1 MGMLK
6 YNGMSVRLEREE
18 SIRMRTEEIRLSFQ
32 GLRVRF
38 RVFTP
43 DAQATRRV
51 LMVSSPLADAD
62 AWTELAGMLAANG
75 CLCVA
80 AELPGYGAS
89 ACGAGV
95 FQDNDT
101 RAQILW
107 GILDEVERRRGE
119 KQCVWHLIG
128 HGSAAAAIMMMTLYQ
143 ADSVKSRVLISPVF
157 DRFMPYPLQR
167 LLETPVGKKLI
178 DFWFRKK
185 ILDRRGFAMLV
196 RRVYGGRVSKTRME
210 VLRRSIC
217 RRGMPATLTR
227 LMREGYRLPE
237 KAYQSKGPL
246 MLIWGT
252 NDRIFGGQLPVR
264 IKKRLPDAE
273 THMLRAA
280 HMSMETDADILND
293 YLRGWFLFSEGQ
305 EKWPVK
311 KPAVPQKKR

>member
-1 MGMLK
+1 
-6 YNGMSVRLEREE
+6 
-18 SIRMRTEEIRLSFQ
+18 MRTEEIRLSFQ

-157 DRFMPYPLQR
+157 DRFMPYPLQL

-178 DFWFRKK
+178 DLWFRKK
-185 ILDRRGFAMLV
+185 ILDRARLRHTGAPRIRRAREQGAHGGAQALDLPARHAGHAGAADARGLPSA
-196 RRVYGGRVSKTRME
+196 RERVSE
-210 VLRRSIC
+210 QGAADAV
-217 RRGMPATLTR
+217 
-227 LMREGYRLPE
+227 
-237 KAYQSKGPL
+237 
-246 MLIWGT
+246 WGT
-252 NDRIFGGQLPVR
+252 NEQAFP
-264 IKKRLPDAE
+264 
-273 THMLRAA
+273 AA
-280 HMSMETDADILND
+280 SCP
-293 YLRGWFLFSEGQ
+293 RG
-305 EKWPVK
+305 
-311 KPAVPQKKR
+311 

>member
-1 MGMLK
+1 
-6 YNGMSVRLEREE
+6 
-18 SIRMRTEEIRLSFQ
+18 MRTEEIRLSFQ

-128 HGSAAAAIMMMTLYQ
+128 HGSAC
-143 ADSVKSRVLISPVF
+143 VKSRVLISPVF
-157 DRFMPYPLQR
+157 DRFMPYPLQL

-178 DFWFRKK
+178 DLWFRKK
-185 ILDRRGFAMLV
+185 ILDRRGFAILV
-196 RRVYGGRVSKTRME
+196 RRVYGGRVSKARME
-210 VLRRSIC
+210 ALRRSIC
-217 RRGMPATLTR
+217 RRGMPDTLAR

-237 KAYQSKGPL
+237 NAYQSKGPL

-252 NDRIFGGQLPVR
+252 NDRIFGGQLPARV
-264 IKKRLPDAE
+264 KKRLPDAE

-311 KPAVPQKKR
+311 KPAASQKKR

>member
-1 MGMLK
+1 
-6 YNGMSVRLEREE
+6 
-18 SIRMRTEEIRLSFQ
+18 MRTEEIRLSFQ

-157 DRFMPYPLQR
+157 DRFMPYPLQL

-178 DFWFRKK
+178 DLWFRKK
-185 ILDRRGFAMLV
+185 ILDRRGFAILV
-196 RRVYGGRVSKTRME
+196 RRVYGGRVSKARME
-210 VLRRSIC
+210 ALRRSIC
-217 RRGMPATLTR
+217 RRGMPDTLAR

-237 KAYQSKGPL
+237 NAYQSKGPL

-252 NDRIFGGQLPVR
+252 NDRIFGGPL
-264 IKKRLPDAE
+264 L
-273 THMLRAA
+273 
-280 HMSMETDADILND
+280 
-293 YLRGWFLFSEGQ
+293 
-305 EKWPVK
+305 
-311 KPAVPQKKR
+311 

>member
-18 SIRMRTEEIRLSFQ
+18 RVRMRTEEIRLSFQ

-178 DFWFRKK
+178 DFWFRRKV
-185 ILDRRGFAMLV
+185 LDRRGFAMLV

-210 VLRRSIC
+210 TLRRSVC
-217 RRGMPATLTR
+217 RRGMPDTLAR
-227 LMREGYRLPE
+227 LMREGYRLPAN
-237 KAYQSKGPL
+237 AYQSKGPT

-252 NDRIFGGQLPVR
+252 NDRIFGGQLPAR

-273 THMLRAA
+273 THMLSAA

-311 KPAVPQKKR
+311 KPSAPQKKR

>member
-1 MGMLK
+1 
-6 YNGMSVRLEREE
+6 
-18 SIRMRTEEIRLSFQ
+18 MRTEEIRLSFQ

-62 AWTELAGMLAANG
+62 AWTELAGRLAATG

-157 DRFMPYPLQR
+157 DRFMPYPLQL

-178 DFWFRKK
+178 DLWFRKK
-185 ILDRRGFAMLV
+185 ILDRRGFAILV
-196 RRVYGGRVSKTRME
+196 RRVYGGRVSKARME
-210 VLRRSIC
+210 ALRRSIC
-217 RRGMPATLTR
+217 RRGMPDTLAR
-227 LMREGYRLPE
+227 LLREGYRLPE
-237 KAYQSKGPL
+237 NAYQSKGPL

-252 NDRIFGGQLPVR
+252 NDRIFGGQLPARV
-264 IKKRLPDAE
+264 KKRLPDAE
-273 THMLRAA
+273 TQMLRAA

-311 KPAVPQKKR
+311 KPAASQKKR

>member
-1 MGMLK
+1 
-6 YNGMSVRLEREE
+6 
-18 SIRMRTEEIRLSFQ
+18 MRTEEIRLSFQ

-157 DRFMPYPLQR
+157 DRFMPYPLQL

-178 DFWFRKK
+178 DLWFRKK
-185 ILDRRGFAMLV
+185 ILDRRGFAILV
-196 RRVYGGRVSKTRME
+196 RRVYGGRVSKARME
-210 VLRRSIC
+210 TLRRSIC
-217 RRGMPATLTR
+217 RRGMPDTLAR

-237 KAYQSKGPL
+237 NAYQSKGPL

-252 NDRIFGGQLPVR
+252 NDCIFGGQLPARV
-264 IKKRLPDAE
+264 KKRLPDAE

-311 KPAVPQKKR
+311 KPAVSQKKR

>member
-1 MGMLK
+1 
-6 YNGMSVRLEREE
+6 
-18 SIRMRTEEIRLSFQ
+18 MRTEEIRLSFQ

-157 DRFMPYPLQR
+157 DRFMPYPLQL
-167 LLETPVGKKLI
+167 LLETPFGKKLI
-178 DFWFRKK
+178 DLWFRKK
-185 ILDRRGFAMLV
+185 ILDRRGFAILV
-196 RRVYGGRVSKTRME
+196 RRVYGGRGSKARME
-210 VLRRSIC
+210 ALRRSIC
-217 RRGMPATLTR
+217 RRGMPDTLAR
-227 LMREGYRLPE
+227 LMREGYRVPE
-237 KAYQSKGPL
+237 NAYQSKGPL

-252 NDRIFGGQLPVR
+252 NDRIFGGQLPARV
-264 IKKRLPDAE
+264 KKRLPDAE

-311 KPAVPQKKR
+311 KPAASQKKR

>member
-1 MGMLK
+1 
-6 YNGMSVRLEREE
+6 
-18 SIRMRTEEIRLSFQ
+18 MRTEEIRLSFQ

-157 DRFMPYPLQR
+157 DRFMPYPLQL

-178 DFWFRKK
+178 DLWFRKK
-185 ILDRRGFAMLV
+185 ILDRRGFAILV
-196 RRVYGGRVSKTRME
+196 RRVYGGRVSKARME
-210 VLRRSIC
+210 ALRRSIC
-217 RRGMPATLTR
+217 RRGMPDTLAR

-237 KAYQSKGPL
+237 NAYQSKGPL

-252 NDRIFGGQLPVR
+252 NDRIFGGQLPARV
-264 IKKRLPDAE
+264 KKRLPDAE

-293 YLRGWFLFSEGQ
+293 YLRGWILFSEGQ
-305 EKWPVK
+305 EKWTVK
-311 KPAVPQKKR
+311 KPAASQKKR

>member
-1 MGMLK
+1 MC
-6 YNGMSVRLEREE
+6 
-18 SIRMRTEEIRLSFQ
+18 MRTEEIRLSFQ

-62 AWTELAGMLAANG
+62 AWTELAGMLAQNG

-89 ACGAGV
+89 ACGPNV
-95 FQDNDT
+95 VQDNDT

-128 HGSAAAAIMMMTLYQ
+128 HGSAAAAVLMMTQYQ
-143 ADSVKSRVLISPVF
+143 EDSVKSRVLISPVF

-167 LLETPVGKKLI
+167 LLETSVGKTLI
-178 DFWFRKK
+178 DLWFRKK
-185 ILDRRGFAMLV
+185 VLDRRGFATLV
-196 RRVYGGRVSKTRME
+196 RRIYGGRVSKARME
-210 VLRRSIC
+210 TLHRSVC
-217 RRGMPATLTR
+217 RRGMPDTLAR
-227 LMREGYRLPE
+227 LMREGYHLPE
-237 KAYQSKGPL
+237 KAYHVEGPT

-252 NDRIFGGQLPVR
+252 NDRIFGGQLPARVR
-264 IKKRLPDAE
+264 KRLPNAE

-311 KPAVPQKKR
+311 KPSAPQKKR

>member
-1 MGMLK
+1 
-6 YNGMSVRLEREE
+6 
-18 SIRMRTEEIRLSFQ
+18 MRTEEIRLSFQ

-157 DRFMPYPLQR
+157 DRFMPYQ
-167 LLETPVGKKLI
+167 I
-178 DFWFRKK
+178 
-185 ILDRRGFAMLV
+185 
-196 RRVYGGRVSKTRME
+196 GR
-210 VLRRSIC
+210 
-217 RRGMPATLTR
+217 
-227 LMREGYRLPE
+227 
-237 KAYQSKGPL
+237 
-246 MLIWGT
+246 
-252 NDRIFGGQLPVR
+252 
-264 IKKRLPDAE
+264 
-273 THMLRAA
+273 A
-280 HMSMETDADILND
+280 H
-293 YLRGWFLFSEGQ
+293 
-305 EKWPVK
+305 V
-311 KPAVPQKKR
+311 

>member
-1 MGMLK
+1 
-6 YNGMSVRLEREE
+6 
-18 SIRMRTEEIRLSFQ
+18 MRTEEIRLSFQ

-157 DRFMPYPLQR
+157 DRFMPYPLQL

-178 DFWFRKK
+178 DLWFRKK
-185 ILDRRGFAMLV
+185 ILDRRGFAILV
-196 RRVYGGRVSKTRME
+196 RRVYGGRVSKARME
-210 VLRRSIC
+210 ALRRSIC
-217 RRGMPATLTR
+217 RRGMPDTLAR

-237 KAYQSKGPL
+237 NAYQSKGPL

-252 NDRIFGGQLPVR
+252 NDRIFGGQLPARV
-264 IKKRLPDAE
+264 KKRLPDAE

-280 HMSMETDADILND
+280 HLSMETDADILND

-311 KPAVPQKKR
+311 KPAASQKKR

>member
-1 MGMLK
+1 
-6 YNGMSVRLEREE
+6 
-18 SIRMRTEEIRLSFQ
+18 MRTEEIRLSFQ

-157 DRFMPYPLQR
+157 DRFMPYPLQL
-167 LLETPVGKKLI
+167 LLETPFGKKLI
-178 DFWFRKK
+178 DLWFRKK
-185 ILDRRGFAMLV
+185 ILDRRGFAILV
-196 RRVYGGRVSKTRME
+196 RRVYGGRVSKARME
-210 VLRRSIC
+210 ALRRSIC
-217 RRGMPATLTR
+217 RRGMPDTLAR

-237 KAYQSKGPL
+237 NAYQSKGPL

-252 NDRIFGGQLPVR
+252 NDRIFGGQLPARVH
-264 IKKRLPDAE
+264 KRLPDAE
-273 THMLRAA
+273 PHMLRAA

-311 KPAVPQKKR
+311 KPAASQKKR